1 MASKHIKNA
10 NQQIL
15 HMSPNTHGKG
25 FPKQISSSLT
35 TSTQLF
41 LNVKSHLNPPPCSFT
56 LPPPSP
62 PNVESSG
69 WSRPF
74 VVDTIPRGTHTS
86 YRSPQEKHLL
96 FNPFANKN
104 QLKLKAHAQYT
115 HWIYHQQAFA
125 KGHWEHAFRID
136 QRRERRKWGV
146 APTGR
151 TPRSNDTPDLPLPR
165 CSANQN
171 SSVPQGRTGK
181 ISHLPC
187 LNEATT
193 GPKSTKGNQVAERP
207 TSSLE
212 MCQPETQARGVTLI
226 ITT

>member
-62 PNVESSG
+62 PNLESSG

-104 QLKLKAHAQYT
+104 QLKLKASLSEEAWSTCTIYT
-115 HWIYHQQAFA
+115 LDLSSASICQRPLGACFPHWSE
-125 KGHWEHAFRID
+125 KGE
-136 QRRERRKWGV
+136 EEV
-146 APTGR
+146 
-151 TPRSNDTPDLPLPR
+151 RSGANRQDT
-165 CSANQN
+165 Q
-171 SSVPQGRTGK
+171 
-181 ISHLPC
+181 I
-187 LNEATT
+187 
-193 GPKSTKGNQVAERP
+193 
-207 TSSLE
+207 
-212 MCQPETQARGVTLI
+212 
-226 ITT
+226 

>member
-96 FNPFANKN
+96 FNPFANKIN
-104 QLKLKAHAQYT
+104 WNWKHMHNIHTGFIISKHLPKATGSMLSALIREGRGGSEE
-115 HWIYHQQAFA
+115 WRQQA
-125 KGHWEHAFRID
+125 GHPDLMTHLTCLFPGA
-136 QRRERRKWGV
+136 Q
-146 APTGR
+146 PTR
-151 TPRSNDTPDLPLPR
+151 TPLCPRVGLGKFLTCHVWMKPPRDL
-165 CSANQN
+165 N
-171 SSVPQGRTGK
+171 PQRE
-181 ISHLPC
+181 I
-187 LNEATT
+187 
-193 GPKSTKGNQVAERP
+193 R
-207 TSSLE
+207 
-212 MCQPETQARGVTLI
+212 
-226 ITT
+226 